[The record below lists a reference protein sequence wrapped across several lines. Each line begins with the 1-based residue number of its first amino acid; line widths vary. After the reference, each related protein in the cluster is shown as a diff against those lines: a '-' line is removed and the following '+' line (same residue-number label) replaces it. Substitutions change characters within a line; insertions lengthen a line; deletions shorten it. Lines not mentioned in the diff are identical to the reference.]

1 MVMNK
6 PKKRAFF
13 TIVFPFSERYYRFF
27 AENATNIAVL
37 QNCGMIFRACGV
49 VKSRPANG
57 WFAERRKAGMIYSI
71 FFKNK
76 PV

>member
-1 MVMNK
+1 MVMSK

-13 TIVFPFSERYYRFF
+13 TIVCPFSERYYRFF
-27 AENATNIAVL
+27 AANTAVL
-37 QNCGMIFRACGV
+37 QNCGMMFRAGAV

-57 WFAERRKAGMIYSI
+57 WFAGRRKTGIIYSI

>member
-1 MVMNK
+1 MVMSK

-13 TIVFPFSERYYRFF
+13 YDSMSFSERYYRFF
-27 AENATNIAVL
+27 AANAANTAVL
-37 QNCGMIFRACGV
+37 QNCGMMFRAGAV

-57 WFAERRKAGMIYSI
+57 WSAGRRKTGIIYSI

>member
-1 MVMNK
+1 MVMSK

-13 TIVFPFSERYYRFF
+13 TIVFPFPERYYRFF
-27 AENATNIAVL
+27 AANIAVL
-37 QNCGMIFRACGV
+37 QDCGMLFRAGAV

-57 WFAERRKAGMIYSI
+57 WFAGRRKTGIIYSI